1 LCQQWD
7 VLSQWKAHILE
18 FIWSPITSTG
28 VKVSAI
34 KFMQCVI
41 IVQTRGISDP
51 RLQNKNDPNISNV
64 PVDHPFLLGPTLEAE
79 GMKLLESVIT
89 MLYTSQNPELLNV
102 ILHSWSNLV
111 KQRPALVQLVVS
123 SLSSWTPAALSGL
136 PASSVKSIE
145 KTVHI
150 LPIHISRGPHGS
162 SFGSQIN
169 EALSLQNRK
178 ILLLQTEFDAKSSLL
193 IMHWLPCSPAHLSPN
208 VGMPSQQ
215 TRHFSVISGN
225 AGPMDAVVHKERDE
239 DEGIGNE
246 EEDEDEGNGE
256 GVGDVNFLGDDLVDL
271 TSMPMNINAIEA

>member
-1 LCQQWD
+1 MYLPIPFPF
-7 VLSQWKAHILE
+7 SWKAHILE

-150 LPIHISRGPHGS
+150 LPIHISR
-162 SFGSQIN
+162 SFIN
-169 EALSLQNRK
+169 PNLCALQLD
-178 ILLLQTEFDAKSSLL
+178 LTTEFDAKSSLL